1 MEVDSLIEKICQTE
15 ETYSLEVLHK
25 ISNKV
30 TSILL
35 CENNVL
41 ALKDPIR
48 IVGDIHGQFFD
59 LLGMFNDNEEST
71 EPILD
76 IQDNKYLF
84 LGDYVD
90 RGNHSIKVI
99 TLLLLLKIKF
109 PKQIYLLRGNHETR
123 ATNQEYGFYEE
134 CKKFFN
140 EGSEPW
146 KIFNDIFDHLPI
158 SAIVNEKYFCVHGGI
173 SPSVETIFQLK
184 KIDRFK
190 EVSYFG
196 AYSDLIWSDPDETIK
211 NWKISPRGSGY
222 LFGEDSAKKFLDKN
236 DLEMIIRSHQT
247 IQKGWQWHFD
257 LVYTIWS
264 APNYNYSTKNEAYY
278 LQIKDNKLRNKKIK
292 ASPNDHGHS
301 HFLKINN

>member
-1 MEVDSLIEKICQTE
+1 
-15 ETYSLEVLHK
+15 
-25 ISNKV
+25 
-30 TSILL
+30 
-35 CENNVL
+35 
-41 ALKDPIR
+41 
-48 IVGDIHGQFFD
+48 
-59 LLGMFNDNEEST
+59 MFNGNEEST

-99 TLLLLLKIKF
+99 TLLLLLKIK
-109 PKQIYLLRGNHETR
+109 NHETR

-134 CKKFFN
+134 CNKFFN

-158 SAIVNEKYFCVHGGI
+158 SAIVNGKYFCVHGGI

-184 KIDRFK
+184 QIDRFK
-190 EVSYFG
+190 EVSNFG

-211 NWKISPRGSGY
+211 NWKISPRGSGC
-222 LFGEDSAKKFLDKN
+222 LFGKDSAKKFLDKN
-236 DLEMIIRSHQT
+236 GLEMIIRSHQT
-247 IQKGWQWHFD
+247 IQKGWQIHFE

-278 LQIKDNKLRNKKIK
+278 LQITNDNTLRNIKIK

-301 HFLKINN
+301 YFLKINN